1 MGCFHFRQQNYIQEK
16 EEHEEEEEE
25 EEEGQID
32 NFSFV
37 FHQSCIGVHAC
48 MTDRNYRKW
57 CSLHDGGSVHCT
69 RVGALWQYIVIKL
82 VRISHFCV

>member
-32 NFSFV
+32 KFSVV
-37 FHQSCIGVHAC
+37 FHQSCIG
-48 MTDRNYRKW
+48 
-57 CSLHDGGSVHCT
+57 HD
-69 RVGALWQYIVIKL
+69 VGMWWVIVICFPFHHDTTRMGCSVSKRL
-82 VRISHFCV
+82 CKFTLFLSMYTFAL

>member
-32 NFSFV
+32 KFSFV
-37 FHQSCIGVHAC
+37 FHQSFIGHVLGYGGLSLYGLLSI
-48 MTDRNYRKW
+48 MT
-57 CSLHDGGSVHCT
+57 
-69 RVGALWQYIVIKL
+69 
-82 VRISHFCV
+82 